1 MALTLADRLAHA
13 VSLLIV
19 IAAFSGARAKD
30 TCNTCEG
37 YRGDNGTDCSPCDI
51 GAFKDWVGEGEC
63 VPCEARSGR
72 V

>member
-30 TCNTCEG
+30 TCNTCVCKKGLE
-37 YRGDNGTDCSPCDI
+37 D
-51 GAFKDWVGEGEC
+51 K
-63 VPCEARSGR
+63 
-72 V
+72 